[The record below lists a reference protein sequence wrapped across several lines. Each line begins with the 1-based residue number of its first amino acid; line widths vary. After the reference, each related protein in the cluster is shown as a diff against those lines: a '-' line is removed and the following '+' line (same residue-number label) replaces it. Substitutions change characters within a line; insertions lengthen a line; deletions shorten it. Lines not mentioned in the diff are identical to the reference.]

1 MENHSTMTGWQE
13 LFSHTNPSNFGQPK
27 IYRLPNFKM
36 LIQFLPKEF
45 SKSKVLLC
53 LQKVDHVIIFYKQKA
68 YF

>member
-1 MENHSTMTGWQE
+1 
-13 LFSHTNPSNFGQPK
+13 
-27 IYRLPNFKM
+27 M

-45 SKSKVLLC
+45 PKGKLLLC